1 MFKLFNSWYNHILL
15 TYFAPQPCSLSLIAD
30 GKITL
35 VEAEVHNMLW
45 IPVIH
50 LIPPPAILG
59 EVVVVVVVVAVG
71 MGVVVEEYMKMRWH
85 LCLQQVNQY
94 LGGALSAVIHH
105 ILQMFVQIGG
115 DE

>member
-1 MFKLFNSWYNHILL
+1 ML
-15 TYFAPQPCSLSLIAD
+15 SLSLIAD

-59 EVVVVVVVVAVG
+59 EVVGVGVAVAVG
-71 MGVVVEEYMKMRWH
+71 VGVVAEEYMKMRWH

-115 DE
+115 DEWHDLGKHWMKL